1 MDGITQIFIIKKSA
15 PQMLM
20 SIKSLSA
27 SANQTIGQ
35 TIFDRLLTTKK
46 AHLSALQFPKL
57 MKGQLSLV
65 SLKKISQFF
74 LYLTF
79 STYPHL
85 IQRQQKERKI
95 FPLGEA
101 VDLNLLEG
109 GRSTAFFLSYSI
121 NFFGL
126 LQGQILKKKC
136 EYGDSTKR
144 IFMVRSYLG
153 RNC

>member
-1 MDGITQIFIIKKSA
+1 MDGITQISIKRNPA

-20 SIKSLSA
+20 LSKSSRA

-35 TIFDRLLTTKK
+35 TISDRLLTTKR
-46 AHLSALQFPKL
+46 AHLLPLQFPKL

-65 SLKKISQFF
+65 SLKKISHFF
-74 LYLTF
+74 LHLTF
-79 STYPHL
+79 PTYPHL

-101 VDLNLLEG
+101 VDLNLLEEG
-109 GRSTAFFLSYSI
+109 GSTALFLNYSM

-126 LQGQILKKKC
+126 LQGQILLRKQ
-136 EYGDSTKR
+136 ES
-144 IFMVRSYLG
+144 IAG
-153 RNC
+153 R

>member
-1 MDGITQIFIIKKSA
+1 MEIKILMIMAGITQIFIIKKSA

-27 SANQTIGQ
+27 SANQTIGP
-35 TIFDRLLTTKK
+35 TIFDKLLTTKK
-46 AHLSALQFPKL
+46 AYLSALQFPKL

-95 FPLGEA
+95 FPLGET

-109 GRSTAFFLSYSI
+109 RRSRAFFLSYSI
-121 NFFGL
+121 NLFGL

-136 EYGDSTKR
+136 E
-144 IFMVRSYLG
+144 
-153 RNC
+153 